1 MTASPVAAPLTV
13 ARGPSR
19 PKRLV
24 VLGATGSIG
33 DSTLDLVAR
42 APEHYEIAALTA
54 NGNVDK
60 LATLARRFRPRFVA
74 VGDARL
80 GPALAEALSGS
91 GIAHGAGP
99 QALNEAATVEA
110 DLVVSAIMGAAGLPP
125 TLAAIEAG
133 RDVALANK
141 ETLVTAGDLV
151 TRRCADKGV
160 RLLPVDSEHNAIF
173 QVFDAAAP
181 GTVDTVILT
190 ASGGP
195 FRTWDKAAI
204 AAATPAQALKH
215 PKWTMG
221 AKITIDSA
229 SLMNKGLELI
239 EALHLFPITH
249 HQLDVLVHPQSII
262 HGLVS
267 YRDGS
272 VLAQMGAPDM
282 RTPISYC
289 LGWPERRAT
298 PSARLDLTSVA
309 TLTFEAPDLD
319 RFPCLALAKA
329 AMARGGTATAVLNA
343 ANEVA
348 VAAFLAERLTFGG
361 IAETVAAAMEAADRR
376 GALLAR
382 YDLSTILAIDADA
395 RRWAEGWINDHAS
408 KR

>member
-1 MTASPVAAPLTV
+1 MNANAPLMTPN
-13 ARGPSR
+13 GPLSR

-33 DSTLDLVAR
+33 DSTLDLVTR
-42 APEHYEIAALTA
+42 APEHYEIAALTGH
-54 NGNVDK
+54 GNIDK
-60 LATLARRFRPRFVA
+60 LAELARRHRPRFVA
-74 VGDARL
+74 VGDA
-80 GPALAEALSGS
+80 GQGAALADALAGT

-99 QALNEAATVEA
+99 QALLDAATIEA

-133 RDVALANK
+133 RHVALANK
-141 ETLVTAGDLV
+141 ETLVTAGELV
-151 TRRCADKGV
+151 TRRCAERGV

-173 QVFDAAAP
+173 QVFDAVSP
-181 GTVDTVILT
+181 QTVEKVILT

-195 FRTWDKAAI
+195 FRTWTKEAI

-282 RTPISYC
+282 RTPISFC
-289 LGWPERRAT
+289 LGWPERRGT
-298 PSARLDLTSVA
+298 PSARLDLAAVGS
-309 TLTFEAPDLD
+309 LSFEAPDLD

-348 VAAFLAERLTFGG
+348 VAAFLAQRLSFGG
-361 IAETVAAAMEAADRR
+361 IAETVDMALEAAERR
-376 GALLAR
+376 GALLAG
-382 YDLSTILAIDADA
+382 YDLSTILMIDTDA
-395 RRWAEGWINDHAS
+395 RRWAEAWINERAS